1 MVKYGVLWKSNLCFL
16 QAAAAAAAA
25 LVTKQGYLVKEGTLS
40 MCAQ

>member
-16 QAAAAAAAA
+16 QAAAAAA

>member
-16 QAAAAAAAA
+16 QAAAAAAA